1 MTSKLNCINPTPQL
15 FEQLLLIQ
23 NMISKFE
30 KKNTS
35 YWYVELV
42 ETNPLIYNT
51 LQFDQYSRLTI
62 LLKKFRFS
70 VKDLKINSKFDKSFS
85 LVCRAR

>member
-1 MTSKLNCINPTPQL
+1 
-15 FEQLLLIQ
+15 
-23 NMISKFE
+23 MIPKFE
-30 KKNTS
+30 KKTS

-62 LLKKFRFS
+62 LLKKFRVS
-70 VKDLKINSKFDKSFS
+70 VKNLKINSKFDKNFS